1 MSGMTS
7 RVLTANIV
15 CAFFIVLIPFT
26 TQGISDPSTRDLP
39 LPTVAYALN
48 IAFASLAQTAMYLLA
63 ESDGLVAPASGGRQ
77 TLSRQTLFALATPV
91 VFLASVPV
99 AVVFGA
105 LPAHVVWLSLVVIGP
120 VAGRFAYVPTKRPT
134 IAPST

>member
-1 MSGMTS
+1 MSGLTS
-7 RVLTANIV
+7 PVLTANIV

-26 TQGISDPSTRDLP
+26 TQGISDPSIRDLP

-77 TLSRQTLFALATPV
+77 ILSRQTLFALATPL
-91 VFLASVPV
+91 VFLASIPV
-99 AVVFGA
+99 SVSAGA
-105 LPAHVVWLSLVVIGP
+105 LASHV
-120 VAGRFAYVPTKRPT
+120 
-134 IAPST
+134 